1 MSFLTS
7 HSILM
12 MPSGSYTT
20 SVAGRNQ
27 MCLWATISTKSP
39 RADGKQH
46 FTIDEQPVSEFEE
59 LEAHQFDCCNI
70 YNKVRVWAIFGNSL
84 LA

>member
-27 MCLWATISTKSP
+27 MCL
-39 RADGKQH
+39 
-46 FTIDEQPVSEFEE
+46 
-59 LEAHQFDCCNI
+59 
-70 YNKVRVWAIFGNSL
+70 
-84 LA
+84 